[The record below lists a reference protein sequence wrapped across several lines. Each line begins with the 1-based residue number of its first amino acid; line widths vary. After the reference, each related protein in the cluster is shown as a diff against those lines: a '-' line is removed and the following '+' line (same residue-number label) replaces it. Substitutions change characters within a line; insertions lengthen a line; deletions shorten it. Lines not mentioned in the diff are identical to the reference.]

1 MNALS
6 HHLQGYLELR
16 HGLGFKLVD
25 SEYLLQKFVN
35 FAQQQKAQFI
45 TTQLAL
51 RWSTQSTACHP
62 ARLAVRYRSVRLFAQ
77 YLSGIDSR
85 TEIPPLG
92 LLAQRY
98 QRVIPYLYSNI
109 EVAHLIEAAEKLRG
123 PTPLRAVTYST
134 LFGLLAVTGMRVG
147 EAIRLERGDVDHD
160 RQLLTVRESKNGQ
173 TRLIPIHPTTQAMLW
188 RFEQLRNQVH
198 PKPQSPCF
206 FLSEEGKRLTHT
218 TVRKWFLVISLRIGL
233 RKPADRHGPRIHDLR
248 HHFAISALLNWYR
261 TKVDVETHLPELST
275 FLGHRN
281 IADTYWYLSA
291 TPELLRLATLR
302 LEQSKAGGPSL

>member
-123 PTPLRAVTYST
+123 AHPIARRY
-134 LFGLLAVTGMRVG
+134 LLDLIRVIG
-147 EAIRLERGDVDHD
+147 GYWDARRRSDKVGTRG
-160 RQLLTVRESKNGQ
+160 RRS
-173 TRLIPIHPTTQAMLW
+173 
-188 RFEQLRNQVH
+188 
-198 PKPQSPCF
+198 
-206 FLSEEGKRLTHT
+206 
-218 TVRKWFLVISLRIGL
+218 
-233 RKPADRHGPRIHDLR
+233 
-248 HHFAISALLNWYR
+248 
-261 TKVDVETHLPELST
+261 
-275 FLGHRN
+275 
-281 IADTYWYLSA
+281 
-291 TPELLRLATLR
+291 
-302 LEQSKAGGPSL
+302 